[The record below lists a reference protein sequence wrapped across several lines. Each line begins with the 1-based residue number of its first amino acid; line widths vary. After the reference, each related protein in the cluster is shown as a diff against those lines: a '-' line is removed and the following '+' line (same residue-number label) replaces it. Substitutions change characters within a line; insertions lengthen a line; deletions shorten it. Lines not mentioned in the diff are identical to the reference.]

1 MRARPLLLALL
12 LPPLVALLTAR
23 RVVDDAMSPSIRAGD
38 VVLLGPGGADPGDVV
53 CLADPADPSRAV
65 LRRVIAVEG
74 QTVALGR
81 GAARVN
87 GEAHRVREMG
97 PFGANTARSE
107 QNRYLIQES
116 SRSPALADQS
126 WTVPPGHRFVL
137 ADDRDGALDSRA
149 WGPVPATFGC
159 GVVWLRLGPADLWR
173 GPWSLWA
180 QDGPWIPPSQDPDRH
195 EAKEADKSAPSED

>member
-1 MRARPLLLALL
+1 MLALL
-12 LPPLVALLTAR
+12 LPPLVALLAAR
-23 RVVDDAMSPSIRAGD
+23 RVVDDPMSPSIRAGD
-38 VVLLGPGGADPGDVV
+38 LVLLGPGAANPGDVV
-53 CLADPADPSRAV
+53 CLADPADPARAV

-74 QTVALGR
+74 QTVTLGR

-87 GEAHRVREMG
+87 GEALRIREMG
-97 PFGANTARSE
+97 PFGASTARSE

-116 SRSPALADQS
+116 TRSPALEDQT

-180 QDGPWIPPSQDPDRH
+180 QDGPWIPPSQDPDRRD
-195 EAKEADKSAPSED
+195 AQEADKSAPSED